1 MKFQSYIICTTPQ
14 SGSTLLC
21 DLLAGSGVAG
31 KPNSYYRRNSIS
43 DFVAQLN
50 IPADDPN
57 FDQTYLAAILRE
69 GKQDTELF
77 GLRLMWSS
85 LSELSV
91 YLDTIYPNLPNDMAR
106 FARAFGRPLYLHL
119 TRRDTVAQ
127 AISCFKAEES
137 GLWHLTA
144 DGGVREQ
151 TGPPKTPIY
160 DFAKIEIQRNEIITQ
175 NKNWTDW
182 FARHEIEPLHITY
195 ETLAADPNATLAR
208 ILLTLD
214 RDPTVAEAVTPKSSK
229 LGNDESHDWA
239 TRFRDDH
246 AQFSG

>member
-1 MKFQSYIICTTPQ
+1 MKFQSYIICATPR

-69 GKQDTELF
+69 GTQDTNLF
-77 GLRLMWSS
+77 GLRLMWGS
-85 LSELSV
+85 LSELSAC
-91 YLDTIYPNLPNDMAR
+91 LDKIHPNLPNDMAR
-106 FARAFGRPLYLHL
+106 LARAFGHPLYIHL
-119 TRRDTVAQ
+119 SRQDIVSQ
-127 AISCFKAEES
+127 AISRFKAEES

-144 DGGVREQ
+144 DGGERER

-160 DFAKIEIQRNEIITQ
+160 DFAKIEIQRNEIITHNQ
-175 NKNWTDW
+175 NWTDW
-182 FARHEIEPLHITY
+182 FAQHEIAPLHINY
-195 ETLAADPNATLAR
+195 ETLAADPHATLAR
-208 ILLTLD
+208 ILRTLD
-214 RDPTVAEAVTPKSSK
+214 RDPTVAETVAPKSAK
-229 LGNDESHDWA
+229 LATDESRDWA
-239 TRFRDDH
+239 TRFRDEH
-246 AQFSG
+246 AQLGG

>member
-1 MKFQSYIICTTPQ
+1 M
-14 SGSTLLC
+14 C

-43 DFVAQLN
+43 DFVAQLD

-69 GKQDTELF
+69 GTQDTELF

-85 LSELSV
+85 LSELSAC
-91 YLDTIYPNLPNDMAR
+91 LDKIYPGLPNDMAR

-119 TRRDTVAQ
+119 TRQDTVAQ
-127 AISCFKAEES
+127 AISRFKAEES

-144 DGGVREQ
+144 DGAERTR

-160 DFAKIEIQRNEIITQ
+160 DFAKIETHRNEIITHNQ
-175 NKNWTDW
+175 NWTDW
-182 FARHEIEPLHITY
+182 FTQHEIEPLHVTY

-208 ILLTLD
+208 ILQTLD
-214 RDPTVAEAVTPKSSK
+214 RDPTVAETVTPNSAI
-229 LGNDESHDWA
+229 LATDESREWA
-239 TRFRDDH
+239 TRFRDEY
-246 AQFSG
+246 AQIDG